1 MQLSL
6 ISQSD
11 TATCL
16 AIQGDISQSRF
27 PTNVN
32 NPLEDLLGSDCYH
45 RHVLLDLEKAGF
57 IDSSGIGWLMGC
69 HKRFLA
75 GGGLLVMHSLP
86 PMVEQ
91 VIQLLRLQS
100 ILTIKP
106 DQASALA
113 FVSTVK
119 GQS

>member
-6 ISQSD
+6 TSQND
-11 TATCL
+11 TATCV

-27 PTNVN
+27 PANVN
-32 NPLEDLLGSDCYH
+32 NPLENVLGADCYQ
-45 RHVLLDLEKAGF
+45 RRVLIDMEQAGY

-69 HKRFLA
+69 HKRFIA
-75 GGGLLVMHSLP
+75 AGGLLVLHSLP

-91 VIQLLRLQS
+91 VIQLLRLHN

-113 FVSTVK
+113 QLSTVK

>member
-1 MQLSL
+1 MQISL
-6 ISQSD
+6 ISQDD
-11 TATCL
+11 TASSV

-27 PTNVN
+27 PANVN
-32 NPLEDLLGSDCYH
+32 NPLEDLLGSDCYQ
-45 RHVLLDLEKAGF
+45 RRVLIDMEKAGF
-57 IDSSGIGWLMGC
+57 MDSSGIGWLMGC

-75 GGGLLVMHSLP
+75 GGGSMVLHSLP

-113 FVSTVK
+113 LLSQVK

>member
-6 ISQSD
+6 TSQND
-11 TATCL
+11 D
-16 AIQGDISQSRF
+16 AICVAAQGDISQSRF
-27 PTNVN
+27 PANVN
-32 NPLEDLLGSDCYH
+32 NPLEDLLGAECYQ
-45 RHVLLDLEKAGF
+45 RRVLLDLEKTGY

-75 GGGLLVMHSLP
+75 SGGLLVLHSLP

-91 VIQLLRLQS
+91 VVQLLRLQS

-113 FVSTVK
+113 LVSQVK